1 MIEIFLKFTISR
13 RKFDNFDQ
21 ISLSGHKIEIKSV
34 SCVKNRQK
42 MNQVFRFISN
52 QFAIQFLRTM
62 RQGASAEGARIGL
75 LMMSWSIRK
84 NLFYF
89 VEVINLA
96 FELMISVDNDTLS
109 WF

>member
-1 MIEIFLKFTISR
+1 
-13 RKFDNFDQ
+13 
-21 ISLSGHKIEIKSV
+21 
-34 SCVKNRQK
+34 

>member
-42 MNQVFRFISN
+42 MNQVFRSEFL
-52 QFAIQFLRTM
+52 IQFMRTTNE
-62 RQGASAEGARIGL
+62 GASAESARIGL

-84 NLFYF
+84 NFFYF

-96 FELMISVDNDTLS
+96 FELMISIDNDTLS